1 MTQAQVAPYGSWKSP
16 ITSDLIVSETIGVGQ
31 IAFDGEDVYWIEGRP
46 AEAGRNVIVR
56 RTPEGKTIDV
66 TPPPFNV
73 RTRVNE
79 YGGGAFCVAD
89 GTVYFSNFADQRLY
103 RQTPGAES
111 QPLTPEGSFC
121 YADGIIDRKQRR
133 LYVVR
138 EDHTT
143 GEREPINTLVS
154 INLEDGDDIRV
165 LVSGNDFYSSPRLSP
180 DGSQLAW
187 LTWNHPNLPWD
198 GTELWV
204 AQIEANGSLGESQ
217 RVAGGVDESIFQPE
231 WSPDGI
237 LHFVSDRS
245 GWWNLYRWQS
255 QASLKRGGKDVE
267 PPLTGKD
274 GGIELRCEMEAEFG
288 LPQWIFGMSTYAFE
302 SEERII
308 CTYTQQG
315 IWHLASLDTETGKL
329 EKIETDYTEISSLK
343 ASAGRVG
350 FIAGS
355 PTKFSSII
363 QMDMATQQIEVLQRS
378 SKLEIDAGYLSAP
391 QPIEFPTENG
401 LTAHAFFYPPQNRDY
416 RAPDGELPPLV
427 VKSHGGP
434 TAATSS
440 QLNLRIQYWT
450 SRGFA
455 YLDVNYGGS
464 TGYGRAYH
472 QRLDGQ
478 WGIVDVDD
486 CVNGARYLA
495 QQGLVD
501 GNRMAIAG
509 GSAGGYTTLC
519 ALTFRDVFKAGASYY
534 GVSDLEAL
542 VRDTHKFESRY
553 LDRLIGPYPQRQ
565 DIYQERSPI
574 YFTENLSCPVIF
586 FQGLEDRVVPPNQAE
601 MMVEALRAKGL
612 PVAYVPFE
620 GEQHGFRRSENI
632 KRAIDGEFYFYSRV
646 FQFELADPLE
656 PVAIANLPES

>member
-31 IAFDGEDVYWIEGRP
+31 IALDGEDIYWIEGRP
-46 AEAGRNVIVR
+46 AEAGRSVIVR

-103 RQTPGAES
+103 RQTPGSEP

-121 YADGIIDRKQRR
+121 YADGIIDRKQQR

-143 GEREPINTLVS
+143 GDREPVNTLVS
-154 INLEDGDDIRV
+154 INVEDGADIRV

-180 DGSQLAW
+180 DGSQMAW

-204 AQIEANGSLGESQ
+204 AQIKADGSLGESQ

-231 WSPDGI
+231 WSRDGI

-255 QASLKRGGKDVE
+255 RSPLTPLEKGGKEVE
-267 PPLTGKD
+267 PL
-274 GGIELRCEMEAEFG
+274 CEMEAEFG

-343 ASAGRVG
+343 ASAGRVA

-363 QMDMATQQIEVLQRS
+363 QMDMATRQIEVLQRS
-378 SKLEIDAGYLSAP
+378 SKLEIDAGYLSVP

-416 RAPDGELPPLV
+416 TAPDGELPPLV

-542 VRDTHKFESRY
+542 VRDTHKFEARY
-553 LDRLIGPYPQRQ
+553 LDRLIGPYPERQ

-574 YFTENLSCPVIF
+574 HFTENLSCPVIF
-586 FQGLEDRVVPPNQAE
+586 FQGLEDKVVPPNQAE

-646 FQFELADPLE
+646 FRFELADPVE
-656 PVAIANLPES
+656 PVAIANLDPES

>member
-1 MTQAQVAPYGSWKSP
+1 MIQAQVAPYGSWKSP

-31 IAFDGEDVYWIEGRP
+31 IAFDGEDIYWIEGRP
-46 AEAGRNVIVR
+46 AEAGRSVIVR
-56 RTPEGKTIDV
+56 RTPDGKTIDV

-143 GEREPINTLVS
+143 GDREPVNTLVS

-204 AQIEANGSLGESQ
+204 AKITADGSLSESQ

-255 QASLKRGGKDVE
+255 RSSLI
-267 PPLTGKD
+267 PLEKGEKE
-274 GGIELRCEMEAEFG
+274 IKPLCEMEAEFG

-315 IWHLASLDTETGKL
+315 IWHLASLDTETGL
-329 EKIETDYTEISSLK
+329 EQIETDYTEISSLK

-363 QMDMATQQIEVLQRS
+363 QMDLATRQIEVLQRS
-378 SKLEIDAGYLSAP
+378 SKLEIDAGYLSVP

-416 RAPDGELPPLV
+416 TAPDGELPPLV

-553 LDRLIGPYPQRQ
+553 LDRLIGPYPERQ

-586 FQGLEDRVVPPNQAE
+586 FQGLEDKVVPPNQAE
-601 MMVEALRAKGL
+601 MMLEALRAKGL

-646 FQFELADPLE
+646 FRFELADPVE